1 MSIVRAENFTDY
13 DLPSTPTSG
22 NTVRPILYSTG
33 RIVAAGTASN
43 ATTAHNIALK
53 VPDGVYNDPE
63 GRRWLNWRVDNNI
76 AANYY
81 FGFTLN
87 TPIVPAVVGDVIFT
101 SFRVIPMLYPSLSGT
116 TTDPGIGREFVFALI
131 SANSV
136 PVNTTP
142 GSYIIRQ
149 QGHTMIPAQGGA
161 ISEDIV
167 NLSSPSRV
175 PIQFDVKIERIAA
188 GTIRVNIWCNDVPI
202 TTDFSIA
209 AGATYLYPW
218 IGSYKTSSSNQGNT
232 PMEFYIDD
240 IIVVKVDGV
249 GHNYRMGPT
258 ARVQNVLPTSDII
271 AQWKPPGDVAAPHF
285 PYMSRLYKYP
295 LDTDGLL
302 ADEMGLTE
310 SYGFSDLDP
319 SLGSKVYAVLLEM
332 MQSNAG
338 SAIRQIELIKD
349 ADVISTQASA
359 PNATPNLMTY
369 EMQTNPTTGQ
379 AWTQQDVNSL
389 VMGYRLKTI

>member
-22 NTVRPILYSTG
+22 DTVRPILYSTG

-43 ATTAHNIALK
+43 ATSAHNIALK
-53 VPDGVYNDPE
+53 VPDGAYNDPE
-63 GRRWLNWRVDNNI
+63 GRRWLNWRVNSNI
-76 AANYY
+76 TATYY

-87 TPIVPAVVGDVIFT
+87 TPVVPEAVGDVIFT
-101 SFRVIPMLYPSLSGT
+101 SFRVIPMLYPGLSGT
-116 TTDPGIGREFVFALI
+116 TNDPGAGREFVFSII
-131 SANSV
+131 SAASV
-136 PVNTTP
+136 PANTTP
-142 GSYIIRQ
+142 GSYLIRQ
-149 QGHTMIPAQGGA
+149 QGHTMIPAQGGT

-167 NLSSPSRV
+167 NLSSATRV

-188 GTIRVNIWCNDVPI
+188 GTIRVNIWCNDVPV

-209 AGATYLYPW
+209 AGSNYRYAW
-218 IGSYKTSSSNQGNT
+218 IGSYKTSTGTVST

-258 ARVQNVLPTSDII
+258 ARVQNVLPTSDLI
-271 AQWKPPGDVAAPHF
+271 AQWKPPGDVAAPHY
-285 PYMSRLYKYP
+285 PYMSRLYKSP

-319 SLGSKVYAVLLEM
+319 ALGSKVYAVLLEM

-349 ADVISTQASA
+349 ATVVSTQPSA
-359 PNATPNLMTY
+359 PNVTPNMLTY

-379 AWTQQDVNSL
+379 AWTQQEVNSL